1 MGSRNSRCGVAV
13 RLARRILVW
22 LAVVGWL
29 LVATAGILLLP
40 QGVFIWQDERLLH
53 SLPTT
58 RAAVEKHLVYTN
70 AREFE
75 PDDASV
81 WKLKEGE
88 TGVQYSFLWSESIR
102 VVYTRDGWVR
112 VASYWD

>member
-1 MGSRNSRCGVAV
+1 M
-13 RLARRILVW
+13 RLARRILVC

-53 SLPTT
+53 SLPAT
-58 RAAVEKHLVYTN
+58 RAAVEKHLVYTS

-81 WKLKEGE
+81 WSLKEGE
-88 TGVQYSFLWSESIR
+88 TGVRYSFLWSESIR

-112 VASYWD
+112 AASYWD